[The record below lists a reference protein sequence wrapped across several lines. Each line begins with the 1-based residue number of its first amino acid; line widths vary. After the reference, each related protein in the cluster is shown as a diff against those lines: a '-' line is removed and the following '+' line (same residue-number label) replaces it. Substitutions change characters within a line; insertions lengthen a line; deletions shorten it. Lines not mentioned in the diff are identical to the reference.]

1 MYVYMDICLHTMP
14 TYIKRM
20 YIHIKVKVYAC
31 LP

>member
-1 MYVYMDICLHTMP
+1 MYVYMDICLYIMP
-14 TYIKRM
+14 TYIKIM